1 MKPKL
6 VAILVV
12 GILSLSIIATA
23 VAAIGQAVAEDP
35 GASSAALGSYTKDIG
50 DTDDRG
56 GLTSAFLKVCPF
68 H

>member
-12 GILSLSIIATA
+12 GILTLSIVATA

-35 GASSAALGSYTKDIG
+35 GASRITLTSYTNDIG
-50 DTDDRG
+50 DTNDRG
-56 GLTSAFLKVCPF
+56 GLTGAFFKVCPF

>member
-12 GILSLSIIATA
+12 GILSLSIVATA
-23 VAAIGQAVAEDP
+23 VATISQAVAEEP
-35 GASSAALGSYTKDIG
+35 GASSLALSGYNSEIG
-50 DTDDRG
+50 DTEGDNRAV
-56 GLTSAFLKVCPF
+56 SAFKLVCPF

>member
-12 GILSLSIIATA
+12 GLLSISIVATA
-23 VAAIGQAVAEDP
+23 VAAISQAVSDEP
-35 GASSAALGSYTKDIG
+35 GASSLALGGYNGEIG
-50 DTDDRG
+50 DTKGDNRAV
-56 GLTSAFLKVCPF
+56 SAFKLVCPF